1 MFTDLFSAT
10 QDYWR
15 KLDEVEAAYKRDEMT
30 LEEVNAE
37 VQRLMIDL
45 GNHRR
50 RAIKDFWASLQY
62 FIQQQREVLAGT
74 AVIGVLAYIW
84 LANAV

>member
-74 AVIGVLAYIW
+74 AVIGSFSLHMVS
-84 LANAV
+84 

>member
-50 RAIKDFWASLQY
+50 LAIKDFWASLQY